1 MNTVKV
7 DTTKAAVFCVVFIG
21 MVTLIAL
28 GKIDPEQLKLLL
40 FWLVPSP
47 IRAGSDSLS
56 TGPSEGGQS

>member
-1 MNTVKV
+1 MTDLKV

-28 GKIDPEQLKLLL
+28 GKIDAEQLKLLL

-47 IRAGSDSLS
+47 IRNDAPQMGGSDANK
-56 TGPSEGGQS
+56 